1 MRLEQQLEHVFVISL
16 ENHARC
22 SSFRLSSCVLNNSW
36 SMVCVCSLR
45 LLSGEFHNSWNMVSV
60 STMRNHAPPIL
71 IKVE

>member
-1 MRLEQQLEHVFVISL
+1 MVFVISMKNHAPPFAMSAEQQLEHGLCLF
-16 ENHARC
+16 AA
-22 SSFRLSSCVLNNSW
+22 
-36 SMVCVCSLR
+36 